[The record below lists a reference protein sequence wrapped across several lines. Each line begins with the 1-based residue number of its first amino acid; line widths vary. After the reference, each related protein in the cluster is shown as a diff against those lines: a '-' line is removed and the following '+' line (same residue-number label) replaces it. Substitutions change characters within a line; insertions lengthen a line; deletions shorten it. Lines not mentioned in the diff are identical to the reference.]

1 MRLATLPVFLAVGDG
16 VDDQAVARH
25 TCLAGITGRE
35 VSEMPLSISV
45 RLPDKTARALDELA
59 NATDRS
65 RTYLIVRALEAYL
78 ADHADYQVALDRL
91 RDKDDPVIS
100 SGELRR
106 RLGRKD

>member
-1 MRLATLPVFLAVGDG
+1 M
-16 VDDQAVARH
+16 
-25 TCLAGITGRE
+25 
-35 VSEMPLSISV
+35 
-45 RLPDKTARALDELA
+45 
-59 NATDRS
+59 DRS

-78 ADHADYQVALDRL
+78 ADHADYQIAIDRL

>member
-1 MRLATLPVFLAVGDG
+1 
-16 VDDQAVARH
+16 
-25 TCLAGITGRE
+25 
-35 VSEMPLSISV
+35 MPLSVSV
-45 RLPDKTARALDELA
+45 RLPDKTARALDKLA

-78 ADHADYQVALDRL
+78 ADHAADYQVALDRL
-91 RDKDDPVIS
+91 REKDDPVIS